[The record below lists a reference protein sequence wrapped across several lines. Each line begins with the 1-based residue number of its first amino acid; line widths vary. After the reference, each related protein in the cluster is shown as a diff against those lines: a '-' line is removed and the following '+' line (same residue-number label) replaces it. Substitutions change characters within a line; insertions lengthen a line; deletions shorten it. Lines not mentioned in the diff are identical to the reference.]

1 MSKHQPN
8 LIFLIE
14 TKTHQSRLEVIK
26 KKLGFEGLFA
36 VEGRNN
42 RGGLALRWKRKID
55 VKLLSFSSNH
65 IDVETTS
72 TNGNS

>member
-14 TKTHQSRLEVIK
+14 TKTHKSTLEVIK

-42 RGGLALRWKRKID
+42 SGGLALRWKRKID

-65 IDVETTS
+65 MM
-72 TNGNS
+72 